1 MWSKEFSKDMLE
13 IYSIFMVVGI
23 AYGIYGFYSFV
34 VHWLKKNALIFF
46 IYFKNVFYVTI

>member
-1 MWSKEFSKDMLE
+1 
-13 IYSIFMVVGI
+13 MVVGI

-34 VHWLKKNALIFF
+34 VHWLRKNALIFF